1 MRRSILILL
10 LMVCGWMSLMTMARP
25 TQPYYTD
32 DAYYW
37 PVVDTM
43 IPTEPVYDKDMRELV
58 FVVDTAQYAD
68 TISMPSR

>member
-10 LMVCGWMSLMTMARP
+10 LVVSGWMSLITMARP
-25 TQPYYTD
+25 TQPHYTD

-37 PVVDTM
+37 PVVDTV
-43 IPTEPVYDKDMRELV
+43 IPAEPVYDKDMRELV

>member
-10 LMVCGWMSLMTMARP
+10 VMVGWISLKIVARP